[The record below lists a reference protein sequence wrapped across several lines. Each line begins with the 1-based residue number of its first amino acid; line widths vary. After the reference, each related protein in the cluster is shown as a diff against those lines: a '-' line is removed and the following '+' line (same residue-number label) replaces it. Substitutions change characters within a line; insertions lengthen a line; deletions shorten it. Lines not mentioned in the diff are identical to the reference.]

1 VSVVEFI
8 ALFLCAFGAS
18 VFGSVVGLGGGFV
31 MTPILRVFFSITP
44 VLASTASLFLVFFNT
59 AAASFG
65 FLRQKKIDF
74 HLATFLACGAIP
86 GSIIGVFAS
95 HSVTIAQFDIIYGVL
110 LVFLAVATLRRRRVE
125 SRPQGERTFL
135 HTPWIA
141 VCAGLVMGVASS
153 LFGVGGGIIVVPL
166 MLIAARMPPHVAAAT
181 SSFVILLSAPV
192 GIIAHVIA
200 GDADWILIAPLALGG
215 LAGGS
220 FGPPIAKRISSPM
233 LINLVIGAF
242 IIGAIGLIL
251 KHVPLHG

>member
-1 VSVVEFI
+1 MSIVEFI
-8 ALFLCAFGAS
+8 TLFLCAFGAS

-31 MTPILRVFFSITP
+31 MTPILRVFFAIVP

-65 FLRQKKIDF
+65 FLRQKRIDF
-74 HLATFLACGAIP
+74 HLAIWLACGAVP

-110 LVFLAVATLRRRRVE
+110 LVFLAVATLRRRAVE

-135 HTPWIA
+135 HEPWIA
-141 VCAGLVMGVASS
+141 ICAGLVMGIASS

-166 MLIAARMPPHVAAAT
+166 MLLAARMPPHVAAAT

-192 GIIAHVIA
+192 GIITHVIA

-233 LINLVIGAF
+233 LINLVIAAF
-242 IIGAIGLIL
+242 ILGAIGLIL
-251 KHVPLHG
+251 KHLPLH